1 MTKVFHVT
9 REHPENDALRQAA
22 RFILEGGIVAF
33 PTETVYGL
41 GANALNPH
49 AVKKIFQAKGRPQ
62 DNPLIVHISDFD
74 EVYKYAE
81 LVPDKAKILMERFW
95 PGPMTLVLKKKD
107 IIPDVITA
115 GLDSVGI
122 RMPDHPVARAFIKAC
137 GVPIA
142 APSANISGKPSPTRA
157 EHVFEDLNGKI
168 DAIIDGGPC
177 DVGLESTVID
187 VTGRIP
193 FILRP
198 GGVTREQ
205 IEDVIGEVAI
215 DPAVKGDAGRRD
227 FKPKAPGMKYK
238 HYSPEAEVY
247 IVKGKVEDVVD
258 EINRLAE
265 KDLSEGKKVGIMATA
280 QTYKMY
286 KYGNVMLVGDRKD
299 TLSIAHNLFDALRE
313 FDRERMDIIYAEAV
327 DEKGLGFAIMNR
339 LIKAAGYKIL
349 NV

>member
-9 REHPENDALRQAA
+9 REHPEQDVLRQAA
-22 RFILEGGIVAF
+22 KFILEGGIVAF

-41 GANALNPH
+41 GANALNPY

-74 EVYKYAE
+74 EVYKYVE
-81 LVPDKAKILMERFW
+81 FVPDKAKILMERFW
-95 PGPMTLVLKKKD
+95 PGPMTLILKKKD

-122 RMPDHPVARAFIKAC
+122 RMPDHPVARAFIRTC

-157 EHVFEDLNGKI
+157 EHVFEDLNDKI

-198 GGVTREQ
+198 GGITWEQ
-205 IEDVIGEVAI
+205 IKDAVGEVAI
-215 DPAVKGDAGRRD
+215 DPAVKGDAVRGD

-280 QTYKMY
+280 QTHKMY
-286 KYGNVMLVGDRKD
+286 KCGNVMVVGDRKD
-299 TLSIAHNLFDALRE
+299 TLSIARNLFEALRE

-339 LIKAAGYKIL
+339 LVKAAGYKIL